1 MRLLTDRTA
10 LLQAVDRLEVLGGF
24 ACAIGKAM
32 LLADNDNL
40 KRIVDAF
47 PEYFD
52 HKAKLRLINECN
64 NNLLKG

>member
-47 PEYFD
+47 PEYFEG
-52 HKAKLRLINECN
+52 HALLRIV
-64 NNLLKG
+64 K

>member
-10 LLQAVDRLEVLGGF
+10 LLQAVDRLDVLGGF

-47 PEYFD
+47 PEYFMQYE
-52 HKAKLRLINECN
+52 AKLTLRLVKC
-64 NNLLKG
+64 